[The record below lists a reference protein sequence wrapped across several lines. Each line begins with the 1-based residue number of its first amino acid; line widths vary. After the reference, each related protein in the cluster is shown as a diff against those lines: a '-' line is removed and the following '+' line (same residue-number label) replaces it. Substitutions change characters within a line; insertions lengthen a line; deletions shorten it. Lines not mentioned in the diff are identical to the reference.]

1 MKTPRQITKDGL
13 DLESFPP
20 DIKDFI
26 EGFALGSGSQES
38 YVASGVLAC
47 AAAMCDKHELTV
59 KSGYTERSNFFL
71 CIVGKPGLTKSAP
84 IKAALKPLMANEAK
98 VNRKHKQEVEAW
110 QEQLKEKGLKATDR
124 AAIMLSKPSRPPCK
138 IVTDG
143 SIEALILHLEAQY
156 DAGKNPHCVYIK
168 DELKGFFG
176 GMDKYKSKGGDEY
189 EMWLSLFSGSD
200 LVKTLVSKTVFV
212 EKARTTVI
220 GGIQPDVYNECMG
233 DKGDGMVDR
242 FMIAIY
248 EGDPSAS
255 DIRAFCSDST
265 IHRYNE
271 FMLSMGDQD
280 EKAFSFW
287 KDEHREGVLDLVQE
301 FHEWCHALGIQHN
314 TGAFKKWEQQF
325 YRLCIVFACMWE
337 KEQIDAE
344 TVRRAR
350 DVASFYAVD
359 WLKAKIMSSETDD
372 DKIRTK
378 ILSHVTKM
386 GSCRRRDLQR
396 VTRLQKKV
404 IMAILIDMVEE
415 GELRRVNVEG
425 DLESKAVY
433 EMPAGGSHVS

>member
-1 MKTPRQITKDGL
+1 
-13 DLESFPP
+13 
-20 DIKDFI
+20 
-26 EGFALGSGSQES
+26 
-38 YVASGVLAC
+38 
-47 AAAMCDKHELTV
+47 
-59 KSGYTERSNFFL
+59 
-71 CIVGKPGLTKSAP
+71 
-84 IKAALKPLMANEAK
+84 
-98 VNRKHKQEVEAW
+98 
-110 QEQLKEKGLKATDR
+110 
-124 AAIMLSKPSRPPCK
+124 
-138 IVTDG
+138 
-143 SIEALILHLEAQY
+143 
-156 DAGKNPHCVYIK
+156 
-168 DELKGFFG
+168 
-176 GMDKYKSKGGDEY
+176 
-189 EMWLSLFSGSD
+189 
-200 LVKTLVSKTVFV
+200 
-212 EKARTTVI
+212 
-220 GGIQPDVYNECMG
+220 
-233 DKGDGMVDR
+233 MVDR

-280 EKAFSFW
+280 EKEFSFW

-301 FHEWCHALGIQHN
+301 FHEWCHGLGIQHN